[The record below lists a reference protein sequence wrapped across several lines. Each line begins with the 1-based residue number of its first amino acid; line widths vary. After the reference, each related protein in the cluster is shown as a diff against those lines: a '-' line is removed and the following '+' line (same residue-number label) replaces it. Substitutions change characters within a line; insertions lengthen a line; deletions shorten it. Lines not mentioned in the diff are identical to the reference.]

1 VPRSPLTLERL
12 QLSPIAA
19 DNLLDNRIEQTAG
32 HRMAMTSA
40 GTSGARPVLS
50 RLGAGARVALFVAL
64 LNVAAVALFVTVVR
78 DLPGPNAPL
87 DLPWPV
93 WVAAFAIS
101 EFLVVHVQLQR
112 DSHSLS
118 LTDLPLVAGLYLVE
132 PAALVAVQVA
142 GVGLTLLLQRR
153 QFGLKFAFNVGQHVL
168 ACSLA
173 TTVFT
178 VLSRDTVV
186 SGAWS
191 WVAALAGV
199 TVSTLTVS
207 ACVFVVMWLS
217 EGAQSVVGLPRML
230 GLSIAFALGVA
241 AVGLLATTTALENP
255 AALGLLALPTALV
268 IAAYRAYTR
277 AREQQNNLRV
287 LHEVTSLLYD
297 SDDAPTALID
307 FLTAVRGAFRAHGA
321 ELVLFGEGD
330 AVPTLTRSRDGEKPV
345 ALRALE
351 RLDDVDRL
359 VAEAEAT
366 GVPTTRTGLDAAA
379 ELDRYTA
386 RHALKDAMV
395 SVLSTEGRVQG
406 LLLVSGRLGDVGTF
420 TSSDLEL
427 LETFARHVATSLD
440 RGRLETDLRRIIE
453 LQEELRHAAMH
464 DPLTELP
471 NRTLFLDRTENGLN
485 LAGRNGQW
493 PAVLYLDLDGFKP
506 VNDTHGHQAG
516 DLLLKVFAQRLH
528 EAVRTADTAARLGGD
543 EFAVLL
549 HGPID
554 ATGVDQVLARV
565 REQLQLPI
573 ELGAGR
579 TAMVGASIGVSFG
592 GPDTDIDT
600 LIRRADLAMYTAKRS
615 GRGRSVFYD
624 PALEVPA
631 VAPAG
636 AEPSALD
643 VPAAR
648 PALAEP

>member
-1 VPRSPLTLERL
+1 
-12 QLSPIAA
+12 
-19 DNLLDNRIEQTAG
+19 
-32 HRMAMTSA
+32 MAKSSAA
-40 GTSGARPVLS
+40 GTGVRPLLS
-50 RLGAGARVALFVAL
+50 RLNAGARVGLFVTL
-64 LNVAAVALFVTVVR
+64 LGAAAVAMFVAVVR
-78 DLPGPNAPL
+78 DLPGPDAPL
-87 DLPWPV
+87 DLPWPA
-93 WVAAFAIS
+93 WVALFAAS

-118 LTDLPLVAGLYLVE
+118 LTDLAFVAGLYLIE
-132 PAALVAVQVA
+132 PATLVTAQVA

-153 QFGLKFAFNVGQHVL
+153 QFSVKFAFNL
-168 ACSLA
+168 AQYALAGCLA

-178 VLSRDTVV
+178 VLSQDTVL
-186 SGAWS
+186 SGSWS

-207 ACVFVVMWLS
+207 ACVFAVMWLS
-217 EGAQSVVGLPRML
+217 EGAQGVAGLPRML

-241 AVGLLATTTALENP
+241 AVGLLVATTAMQNP
-255 AALGLLALPTALV
+255 ASLGLLALPSVLL

-277 AREQQNNLRV
+277 AREQQNNLRL

-297 SDDAPTALID
+297 SDDAPTALTD

-321 ELVLFGEGD
+321 ELVLFGEED
-330 AVPTLTRSRDGEKPV
+330 AVPTLSRSRDGEKPL
-345 ALRALE
+345 ALLPLE
-351 RLDDVDRL
+351 HREDADRL
-359 VAEAEAT
+359 VTWAETT
-366 GVPTTRTGLDAAA
+366 GVPTTRTGLDAGA

-464 DPLTELP
+464 DPLTQLP

-506 VNDTHGHQAG
+506 VNDTYGHQAG

-554 ATGVDQVLARV
+554 AVGVDQVLARV
-565 REQLQLPI
+565 REQLDLPI
-573 ELGAGR
+573 ELGGGR
-579 TAMVGASIGVSFG
+579 TAKVGASIGISFG

-624 PALEVPA
+624 AGLEAPEVQ
-631 VAPAG
+631 PAG
-636 AEPSALD
+636 IEQCAAADGPEPRP
-643 VPAAR
+643 VPAA
-648 PALAEP
+648 P

>member
-1 VPRSPLTLERL
+1 MATPP
-12 QLSPIAA
+12 
-19 DNLLDNRIEQTAG
+19 AG
-32 HRMAMTSA
+32 S
-40 GTSGARPVLS
+40 SGARLLS
-50 RLGAGARVALFVAL
+50 RVSVGSRVALFVAL
-64 LNVAAVALFVTVVR
+64 LSAAAVAMFVGVVR
-78 DLPGPNAPL
+78 ELPGPDAPL
-87 DLPWPV
+87 DLPWPA
-93 WVAAFAIS
+93 WVAAFALS

-118 LTDLPLVAGLYLVE
+118 LTDLAFVAGLYLLE
-132 PAALVAVQVA
+132 PATLVAVQVA

-153 QFGLKFAFNVGQHVL
+153 QFGLKFAFNLAQHVL
-168 ACSLA
+168 AGSLA
-173 TTVFT
+173 TSVFT
-178 VLSRDTVV
+178 VLSQDSVL

-199 TVSTLTVS
+199 TASTLTVS
-207 ACVFVVMWLS
+207 ACVFAVMWLS
-217 EGAQSVVGLPRML
+217 EGGQSVAGLPRML

-241 AVGLLATTTALENP
+241 AVGLLAATTALENP
-255 AALGLLALPTALV
+255 AALGLLALPTALLV
-268 IAAYRAYTR
+268 AAYRAYTR

-297 SDDAPTALID
+297 SADAPTALTD
-307 FLTAVRGAFRAHGA
+307 FLTAVRGAFRARGA
-321 ELVLFGEGD
+321 ELVLFGDGD
-330 AVPTLTRSRDGEKPV
+330 AVPTLTRSRDGEQPV
-345 ALRALE
+345 ALRPLE
-351 RLDDVDRL
+351 QRDDVDRL
-359 VAEAEAT
+359 VADAEAT
-366 GVPTTRTGLDAAA
+366 GVHTTRTGLHGA

-420 TSSDLEL
+420 TRSDLEL

-506 VNDTHGHQAG
+506 VNDTYGHQAG

-528 EAVRTADTAARLGGD
+528 QAVRTADTAARLGGD

-554 ATGVDQVLARV
+554 STGVDQVLARI
-565 REQLQLPI
+565 REQLALPI

-579 TAMVGASIGVSFG
+579 AATVGASIGVSFG
-592 GPDTDIDT
+592 GRDTDIDT
-600 LIRRADLAMYTAKRS
+600 LIRRADLAMYTAKRN
-615 GRGRSVFYD
+615 GKGRSVYYD
-624 PALEVPA
+624 AALEAPTVETDVAVPT
-631 VAPAG
+631 AP
-636 AEPSALD
+636 
-643 VPAAR
+643 
-648 PALAEP
+648 